1 MIQYVKRQHL
11 DVSKYDFCIENSTQ
25 SRIYAFSWYLDI
37 VADHWDA
44 LVLDDYEAVMPVP
57 WKKKYGIKYVYPPFW
72 LLELGVFSLDG
83 NLNIQPF
90 FDFLFSEFRF
100 VESRLNRD
108 ANQYQKESF
117 LDKEIQVLPLN
128 LEYDFLIKNFRKDR
142 RKDLVKANKIS
153 LIEKWGDSPEIL
165 IELFK
170 NNVGKRTPNIINRD
184 YLVLK
189 QLIKICVEKGV
200 GEILSIYD
208 NKSKLVASG
217 FFLKHK
223 EEVAILISS
232 TDFKNRKNGANTF
245 LIAKAICKFNKNFEV
260 FNFGGSSMKN
270 ISKYFLSFGAS
281 TLKYQ
286 HIKYNKF
293 SLLFRLFKR

>member
-11 DVSKYDFCIENSTQ
+11 DVSKYDLCIEHSVQ
-25 SRIYAFSWYLDI
+25 SKIYAFSWYLDI
-37 VADHWDA
+37 VADNWDV
-44 LVLDDYEAVMPVP
+44 LVLDDYKAVMPVP
-57 WKKKYGIKYVYPPFW
+57 WRKKFFIKYVYPPFW
-72 LLELGVFSLDG
+72 LLELGVFSLDVK
-83 NLNIQPF
+83 LNILPF
-90 FDFLFSEFRF
+90 FDCLFDEFRF

-108 ANQYQKESF
+108 TNEYHKESF

-128 LEYDFLIKNFRKDR
+128 LEYDSLIKNYRKDR

-153 LIEKWGDSPEIL
+153 LTENWGDSPEIL

-170 NNVGKRTPNIINRD
+170 NNVGKRTPKIIDKD
-184 YLVLK
+184 YVVLK
-189 QLIKICVEKGV
+189 QLITICIEKGV

-208 NKSKLVASG
+208 NKSNIVASG

-245 LIAKAICKFNKNFEV
+245 LISKAIYKFNKNFEV

-286 HIKYNKF
+286 HIKYNKLT
-293 SLLFRLFKR
+293 SIFKFIKR

>member
-11 DVSKYDFCIENSTQ
+11 DVSKYDHCIENSMQ
-25 SRIYAFSWYLDI
+25 SRIYAYSWYLDI
-37 VADHWDA
+37 VADHWDV
-44 LVLDDYEAVMPVP
+44 LVLDDYVAVMPIP
-57 WKKKYGIKYVYPPFW
+57 WRRKFFVKYVYPPFW
-72 LLELGVFSLDG
+72 LLELGIFSLDG
-83 NLNIQPF
+83 KLNVLPF
-90 FDFLFSEFRF
+90 FDFLFSEFRY
-100 VESRLNRD
+100 VESKLNRD
-108 ANQYQKESF
+108 TNPCNKESF
-117 LDKEIQVLPLN
+117 LEKQIQVLPLN
-128 LEYDFLIKNFRKDR
+128 LEYDSLIKNFRKDR
-142 RKDLVKANKIS
+142 RKDLVKATKS
-153 LIEKWGDSPEIL
+153 ALKEKWGDSPEKL
-165 IELFK
+165 ITLFK

-184 YLVLK
+184 YVVLK

-281 TLKYQ
+281 TSKYQ